1 MAAAVSQ
8 SGTTRMLGQSSTTA
22 PGLDRRPSCNYR
34 SSRSNIR
41 GYTSPS
47 AVPERVLSGKHC
59 CCSSSG
65 VVAAAGLD
73 PKSRSSISVSMTKNA
88 CRGNKYLDRAINA
101 TLTGAAVSFAITKI
115 VTVDHDYWQ
124 GWTVFEIL
132 KYAPLHNWKAYEEV
146 LKVNPV
152 LAKMMISGIV
162 YSIGDWIGQCVE
174 GKPVLEFSRVRLL
187 RSGLVGF
194 CLHGSLSHYYYYVC
208 EYLFP
213 YNGWWVV
220 PLKVA
225 FDQTIW
231 SAIWNSIYYVTLGL
245 LRFESPA
252 RIWKD
257 LTATFF
263 PLLTAGW
270 KLWPFAHLVTY
281 GLIPIEQRLLWVDC
295 VEIVWVTILSMF
307 ANEKAEQ
314 RLESGENNPETVLLL
329 SSDTVEENMT
339 NES

>member
-1 MAAAVSQ
+1 VLNILCPCIIISLADAMKWVKGPSSAANQFFFIFRCVLRVS
-8 SGTTRMLGQSSTTA
+8 LVY
-22 PGLDRRPSCNYR
+22 L
-34 SSRSNIR
+34 
-41 GYTSPS
+41 
-47 AVPERVLSGKHC
+47 VL
-59 CCSSSG
+59 
-65 VVAAAGLD
+65 
-73 PKSRSSISVSMTKNA
+73 
-88 CRGNKYLDRAINA
+88 
-101 TLTGAAVSFAITKI
+101 
-115 VTVDHDYWQ
+115 
-124 GWTVFEIL
+124 
-132 KYAPLHNWKAYEEV
+132 
-146 LKVNPV
+146 
-152 LAKMMISGIV
+152 
-162 YSIGDWIGQCVE
+162 QCVE

-245 LRFESPA
+245 LRLESPA

-281 GLIPIEQRLLWVDC
+281 GLVPVEQRLLWVDC
-295 VEIVWVTILSMF
+295 VEIVWVTILSM
-307 ANEKAEQ
+307 
-314 RLESGENNPETVLLL
+314 
-329 SSDTVEENMT
+329 
-339 NES
+339 